1 MQFSGLDHVG
11 FSVSDLDRSV
21 EWYTEFLGEE
31 PSLRKVWDV
40 DYISGIVGYPNTKMD
55 CALWKLPGGA
65 LLELIEYLEPSPA
78 VVDMETYNAGNAH
91 LCLQVDDLDAEFER
105 LRGRVAFLAP
115 RQSRSPGV
123 HTKVGRSA
131 TCATRMRSPSSS
143 CRCLRV
149 AYRCDRRGR
158 RQDWRLVRIDVS
170 PEVDSM
176 VLDVVGVE
184 HPAQPGRV
192 REGQLPVGQLGAVA
206 DEVPPDRI
214 PVGWNTST

>member
-78 VVDMETYNAGNAH
+78 VVDMETYNAGDAH

-105 LRGRVAFLAP
+105 LRGRVAF
-115 RQSRSPGV
+115 
-123 HTKVGRSA
+123 RSA
-131 TCATRMRSPSSS
+131 QAIEIPWGPYKGGKVCYLHDPDEIS
-143 CRCLRV
+143 
-149 AYRCDRRGR
+149 
-158 RQDWRLVRIDVS
+158 
-170 PEVDSM
+170 
-176 VLDVVGVE
+176 VE
-184 HPAQPGRV
+184 LMQMPPG
-192 REGQLPVGQLGAVA
+192 GIQM
-206 DEVPPDRI
+206 
-214 PVGWNTST
+214 